1 MYQGQYQYRSRR
13 RTNVIFYKTKEIM
26 GKVRNFF
33 SKEGYHLIP
42 ENKMEKK
49 LSVNQYR
56 VVGKRLIKTKASA
69 DPRRRSKPETKRG
82 YIKQ

>member
-1 MYQGQYQYRSRR
+1 M
-13 RTNVIFYKTKEIM
+13 IFYKTKEIM
-26 GKVRNFF
+26 GRVWDFF
-33 SKEGYHLIP
+33 SKYINAFLFVWDF
-42 ENKMEKK
+42 EKK